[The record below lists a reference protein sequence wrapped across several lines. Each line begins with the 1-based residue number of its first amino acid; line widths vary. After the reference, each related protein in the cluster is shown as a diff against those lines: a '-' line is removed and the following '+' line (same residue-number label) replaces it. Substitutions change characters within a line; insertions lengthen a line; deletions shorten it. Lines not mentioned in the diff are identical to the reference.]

1 MNSTDAGDTA
11 THTCAEGFSGSL
23 NRVCSAEGQWGEVSG
38 ECSIEFGVCFHI
50 GRNMC
55 PEQELDGRL
64 WPETPSLEDATVSCE
79 GGRTGSYNRTCFASG
94 TWDSEIRDYCESIVC
109 TAEQLDGILW
119 PETSAGQTYTANCPV
134 GQSGQKTRLCSASG
148 QWEAPTG
155 VCSKCTKW
163 M

>member
-1 MNSTDAGDTA
+1 MPLFLVKEVVQAPTTA
-11 THTCAEGFSGSL
+11 LASL
-23 NRVCSAEGQWGEVSG
+23 LEPGIQRFVIIVRVLCV
-38 ECSIEFGVCFHI
+38 
-50 GRNMC
+50 
-55 PEQELDGRL
+55 L
-64 WPETPSLEDATVSCE
+64 
-79 GGRTGSYNRTCFASG
+79 
-94 TWDSEIRDYCESIVC
+94 
-109 TAEQLDGILW
+109 AEQLDGILW